1 MASHIERRKFLA
13 TLGGAAVAW
22 PLAARAQQPAMPVI
36 GFLGSASP
44 DLYAIRLRTFRQALK
59 EAGYVEGQNVM
70 IEYRWAAGRYDRLPD
85 LAADLVRRGVAVL
98 VVPGNAASA
107 LAARDA
113 TTSIPIV
120 FAISGNPVK
129 LGLVASISQPGGNLT
144 GVNFFHSE
152 LLTKRFGLLREL
164 LRAPALIA
172 VLVNPSNPEAE
183 GQLKEIEEAA
193 RAIGQRIL
201 VLKASSNSE
210 IDTAFATAV
219 EQRADAILLNADTLF
234 NNRRVQ
240 IVSLAARHVLPAIY
254 VWRDWVMAGGLM
266 SYGIDLP
273 RVYHQVGAYSGR
285 ILKGEKPAN
294 LPVVQPK
301 KFELVI
307 NLKTAK
313 ALREA
318 DRDSSYW
325 LTRRSDVRFRG
336 QTGKHTLVLS
346 LTGFEPK
353 RSFGAYSTCL
363 SALVPDRAMEA
374 WYHPSIA

>member
-1 MASHIERRKFLA
+1 MASHIRRRKFLA
-13 TLGGAAVAW
+13 TLLGGAAAAW
-22 PLAARAQQPAMPVI
+22 PLTAHAQQPVMPTI
-36 GFLGSASP
+36 GY
-44 DLYAIRLRTFRQALK
+44 LYAGTSDANPNFVTAFRQGLRTL
-59 EAGYVEGQNVM
+59 GYVEGQNVM

-107 LAARDA
+107 FAARDA

-152 LLTKRFGLLREL
+152 LSTKRIGLLREL

-266 SYGIDLP
+266 SYGASTEDAW
-273 RVYHQVGAYSGR
+273 RQVGIYAGR
-285 ILKGEKPAN
+285 ILKGEKVAN
-294 LPVVQPK
+294 LPVVQPT
-301 KFELVI
+301 KFDLVI
-307 NLKTAK
+307 NLQTAK
-313 ALREA
+313 LLGLTVPTSLLALA
-318 DRDSSYW
+318 DE
-325 LTRRSDVRFRG
+325 VI
-336 QTGKHTLVLS
+336 
-346 LTGFEPK
+346 E
-353 RSFGAYSTCL
+353 
-363 SALVPDRAMEA
+363 
-374 WYHPSIA
+374 

>member
-1 MASHIERRKFLA
+1 MSTRRQFITL
-13 TLGGAAVAW
+13 LGGAAAAW
-22 PLAARAQQPAMPVI
+22 PLAARAQQPVMPTI
-36 GFLGSASP
+36 GY
-44 DLYAIRLRTFRQALK
+44 LYAGTSDANPNFVTAFRQGLRTL
-59 EAGYVEGQNVM
+59 GYVEGQNVM

-107 LAARDA
+107 FAARDA

-152 LLTKRFGLLREL
+152 LVTKRIGLLGEL
-164 LRAPALIA
+164 LRAPALVA

-219 EQRADAILLNADTLF
+219 EQRADAIILNADTLLHT
-234 NNRRVQ
+234 RRVQ
-240 IVSLAARHVLPAIY
+240 IVLLDESTVILANCVLTY
-254 VWRDWVMAGGLM
+254 WV
-266 SYGIDLP
+266 
-273 RVYHQVGAYSGR
+273 
-285 ILKGEKPAN
+285 
-294 LPVVQPK
+294 
-301 KFELVI
+301 
-307 NLKTAK
+307 
-313 ALREA
+313 
-318 DRDSSYW
+318 
-325 LTRRSDVRFRG
+325 
-336 QTGKHTLVLS
+336 
-346 LTGFEPK
+346 
-353 RSFGAYSTCL
+353 
-363 SALVPDRAMEA
+363 
-374 WYHPSIA
+374 